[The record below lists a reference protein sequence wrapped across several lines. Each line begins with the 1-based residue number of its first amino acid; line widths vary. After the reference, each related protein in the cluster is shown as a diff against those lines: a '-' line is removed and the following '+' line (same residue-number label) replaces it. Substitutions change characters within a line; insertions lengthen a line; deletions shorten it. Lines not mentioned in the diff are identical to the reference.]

1 MKAVYIAAPYRDK
14 TPEGI
19 KSNIE
24 RVKTV
29 ARYLADQ
36 GILPVV
42 PHLALGYC
50 KDAPEDWPTALY
62 HGLKLL
68 ERCDAMLICGH
79 ESEGVRDEAAF
90 AKGKGIPIY
99 EAYNEG
105 TIVLAATAIREGR

>member
-68 ERCDAMLICGH
+68 ERCDVLLVCGD
-79 ESEGVRDEAAF
+79 ESEGVRDEVAF
-90 AKGKGIPIY
+90 AKGKGIPVMTAVAPGEI
-99 EAYNEG
+99 AW
-105 TIVLAATAIREGR
+105 AAKQIREGK